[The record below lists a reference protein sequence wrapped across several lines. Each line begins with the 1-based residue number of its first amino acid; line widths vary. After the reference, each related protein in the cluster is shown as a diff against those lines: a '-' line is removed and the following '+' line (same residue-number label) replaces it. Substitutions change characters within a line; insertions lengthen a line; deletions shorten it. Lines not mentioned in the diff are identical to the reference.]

1 MRRRRRQRIPKPAE
15 CQCTRCLEPFAYIQ
29 ITKRRMYCDPCT
41 VLERQEANTFF
52 NGIVSAERAAAR
64 AHA

>member
-1 MRRRRRQRIPKPAE
+1 MRRRRRQRIPKLAE
-15 CQCTRCLEPFAYIQ
+15 HRCTRCREPFQYVQ

-41 VLERQEANTFF
+41 VLERQDANDFF

-64 AHA
+64 MA

>member
-15 CQCTRCLEPFAYIQ
+15 RLCTRCREPFEYIQ

-41 VLERQEANTFF
+41 VLERQEHNDFH
-52 NGIVSAERAAAR
+52 NGLVSAERAAAR
-64 AHA
+64 T